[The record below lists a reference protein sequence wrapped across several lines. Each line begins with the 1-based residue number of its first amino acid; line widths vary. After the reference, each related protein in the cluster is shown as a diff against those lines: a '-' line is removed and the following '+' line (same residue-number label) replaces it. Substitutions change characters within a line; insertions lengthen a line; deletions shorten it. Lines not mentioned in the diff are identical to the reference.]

1 MLGPVTAEGASSPS
15 EGRAD
20 VVDALL
26 AAGRVMVGLTATS
39 IARLDADVTLPQY
52 RMLVVLAANGPQR
65 TTDLASRLSVTP
77 STVTRTCDRLVRRGL
92 AQRFQ
97 RSDDRRVAWIAL
109 TETGKELIGDV
120 MRQRRAEMGRLAASL
135 PAPSAEVTA
144 ALHAFVSAAGELPER
159 EWWRRWEVSTQID
172 GEPAH

>member
-1 MLGPVTAEGASSPS
+1 VTAEGDARPS

-20 VVDALL
+20 VLDALL

-52 RMLVVLAANGPQR
+52 RMLLLLASHGAQR
-65 TTDLASRLSVTP
+65 TTDLAVQLGVTP

-109 TETGKELIGDV
+109 TEKGKGLIGDV
-120 MRQRRAEMGRLAASL
+120 MRQRRTEVGRLAAGL
-135 PAPSAEVTA
+135 PLASAEVAA
-144 ALHAFVSAAGELPER
+144 ALHAFVSAAGEVPER
-159 EWWRRWEVSTQID
+159 EWWRRWEVSTTTD
-172 GEPAH
+172 GEP